1 MVKMTFVRTIK
12 YKGVIHPANS
22 PVNVQ
27 DKDVAELKRI
37 GGFII
42 AEDAVEA
49 EAKAEA
55 EAVESK
61 ESAAE
66 EKTLTRKKNASYEK
80 RKKDK

>member
-1 MVKMTFVRTIK
+1 M
-12 YKGVIHPANS
+12 
-22 PVNVQ
+22 
-27 DKDVAELKRI
+27 AELKKI

-55 EAVESK
+55 KAVESK
-61 ESAAE
+61 ESDAE